1 MKIKR
6 FTAKDMRDAIRQVRE
21 EQGPDAVILSNRRVK
36 EGVEVIAATDYD
48 AALVQQAMSTLPKA
62 RVPKQPEATASPA
75 PTRTAADATQ
85 ASARPHAST
94 AKPAPSNAKQP
105 ARPLLG
111 SVAQHRETLQPAPIK
126 RAQPKRAQA
135 IPLVDPEMAE
145 VRRELMGVR
154 TLLKMQLKREPSS
167 EEMKRELLGMQALL
181 KEKDGREDTVQSL
194 RRELTGMRDELQ
206 NQLSRIAIN
215 DLKFSAPQHAA
226 SFRELFDMGVP
237 ETMARKIIENV
248 PRDIDAQKARCLP
261 LGMFAKSIPVM
272 GEDLLDRGGVF
283 ALIGATGVGK
293 TTTIAKLAARF
304 GMRHGLRNVALVTTD
319 CYRIGAKE
327 QLYTY
332 GRLLGVPVHAAKG
345 GKQLGLLLKRL
356 KDYKLVLIDTAG
368 MSQRDQRLT
377 AQFADLA
384 EAGREV
390 RSLLVLPANG
400 NTSDLQEVARK
411 FRAANPVACV
421 ISKADET
428 TKLGGVLSVAIGQRL
443 PISYVADGQRVPEDL
458 HLAQSHRLVLRSV
471 QQMHESRPNHA
482 PTVPTAKPGDAVAAA

>member
-62 RVPKQPEATASPA
+62 RVPKQPEAAA
-75 PTRTAADATQ
+75 RTAPSRAEAPQ
-85 ASARPHAST
+85 PSAGPNTRT
-94 AKPAPSNAKQP
+94 AKPAPTNAKQP
-105 ARPLLG
+105 ARPLLN
-111 SVAQHRETLQPAPIK
+111 SVAQHRETLQPATIK

-428 TKLGGVLSVAIGQRL
+428 TKLGGVLSVAFGQRL

-471 QQMHESRPNHA
+471 QQMHESRPHSA
-482 PTVPTAKPGDAVAAA
+482 PMVPTAKPGNAVAAA

>member
-62 RVPKQPEATASPA
+62 RVPKASPA
-75 PTRTAADATQ
+75 PQITRPASPARSAAP
-85 ASARPHAST
+85 ARPA
-94 AKPAPSNAKQP
+94 AKPAAGKSTE
-105 ARPLLG
+105 RSLLA
-111 SVAQHRETLQPAPIK
+111 SVAEHRETLQPAQIK
-126 RAQPKRAQA
+126 RVQPKRAQA
-135 IPLVDPEMAE
+135 IPLADPEMAE

-154 TLLKMQLKREPSS
+154 TLLKMQLKREPNS

-181 KEKDGREDTVQSL
+181 KEKNGQEDTVASL

-237 ETMARKIIENV
+237 EVMARKIIDRV
-248 PRDIDAQKARCLP
+248 PRDVDAQKARCLP
-261 LGMFAKSIPVM
+261 LGMLAKAIPVM
-272 GEDLLDRGGVF
+272 GEDLLDQGGVF
-283 ALIGATGVGK
+283 AMIGATGVGK
-293 TTTIAKLAARF
+293 TTTVAKLAARF

-345 GKQLGLLLKRL
+345 GKQLGLLLNRL

-384 EAGREV
+384 SAGRDI

-411 FRAANPVACV
+411 FRAAKPVACV

-471 QQMHESRPNHA
+471 QQMHEARPNHSVPLA
-482 PTVPTAKPGDAVAAA
+482 PTANPGDAFAAA

>member
-62 RVPKQPEATASPA
+62 RVPRQPEAAARSPEPPSDVPPKTASA
-75 PTRTAADATQ
+75 P
-85 ASARPHAST
+85 
-94 AKPAPSNAKQP
+94 KAPQSPNKA
-105 ARPLLG
+105 ARPLLD

-237 ETMARKIIENV
+237 ETMARKIIDKV

-261 LGMFAKSIPVM
+261 LGMFAKAIPVM

-283 ALIGATGVGK
+283 ALVGATGVGK

-368 MSQRDQRLT
+368 MSQRDQRLS

-384 EAGREV
+384 EADREV

-400 NTSDLQEVARK
+400 NTSDLQEVARR
-411 FRAANPVACV
+411 FRGANPVACV

-471 QQMHESRPNHA
+471 QQMHESRPHHA
-482 PTVPTAKPGDAVAAA
+482 PLVPTAKPGDAVAAA

>member
-6 FTAKDMRDAIRQVRE
+6 FIAKDMRAAIRQVRE

-48 AALVQQAMSTLPKA
+48 AALVQQAMSTLPKKKVA
-62 RVPKQPEATASPA
+62 RDQPAAQPQVQRAAAAAQPA
-75 PTRTAADATQ
+75 A
-85 ASARPHAST
+85 
-94 AKPAPSNAKQP
+94 APSQAG
-105 ARPLLG
+105 RPLLQA
-111 SVAQHRETLQPAPIK
+111 VADQRANMKPAK
-126 RAQPKRAQA
+126 VQRAQPKRAQA

-145 VRRELMGVR
+145 VRRELLGVR
-154 TLLKMQLKREPSS
+154 TLLKMQLKREPST

-181 KEKDGREDTVQSL
+181 KEQNGKEDTVASL
-194 RRELTGMRDELQ
+194 RRELTGMREEMQ

-226 SFRELFDMGVP
+226 SYRELFDMGVP
-237 ETMARKIIENV
+237 EAMARKIIDRV
-248 PRDIDAQKARCLP
+248 PRNVDAQKARCLP
-261 LGMFAKSIPVM
+261 LGMFAKAIPVM
-272 GEDLLDRGGVF
+272 SDDLLDQGGVY
-283 ALIGATGVGK
+283 ALVGATGVGK
-293 TTTIAKLAARF
+293 TTTVAKLAARF

-332 GRLLGVPVHAAKG
+332 GRLLGVPVHTAKG

-356 KDYKLVLIDTAG
+356 KEYKLVLIDTAG
-368 MSQRDQRLT
+368 MSQRDRRLT

-384 EAGREV
+384 EGGRDI

-400 NTSDLQEVARK
+400 NTADLQDTARK
-411 FRAANPVACV
+411 FAAAKPVACV

-428 TKLGGVLSVAIGQRL
+428 SRLGGVLSVAISQRL
-443 PISYVADGQRVPEDL
+443 PVSYVADGQRVPEDL

-471 QQMHESRPNHA
+471 QQMHESRQPSPSLPPPPAA
-482 PTVPTAKPGDAVAAA
+482 PTGNAFAAA